1 MSKKVFVEKKYNVGI
16 IESYKPSTDKDSPIL
31 GTFEVKG
38 MTVENMISQNKTK
51 YVPEV
56 WAQLAAFGKG
66 GKFIDENG
74 KLRPSTLFGSL
85 DHPDDGH
92 VELLLKEAAI
102 AWVEAH
108 RNDDGSW
115 DGVAD
120 VLNNPNG
127 RIVKTF
133 LDYSKARGGGH
144 LLGVSSRA
152 LGESVLTE
160 ANGEQVE
167 AIVPES
173 FELMS
178 FDFVYNPSFQTAV
191 AHLTES
197 KKHVKKSILVESV
210 RNLAKEDEEH
220 AKLYESFANKLEEIE
235 KDLVKKESTQD
246 TKEKVRDKEMKKIIK
261 DRGNELEFYVL
272 HIDTNTDEYLN
283 DIEFKTYKDAREEFN
298 KATRI
303 NKNDRIELIFS
314 PDLETN
320 DKYQDNEV
328 LMTKGA
334 KYEDINKENLF
345 ADLTEGKSIDKA
357 KAVYMKELRE
367 REKKLHDAIYD
378 LKNMTDE
385 EFSKTNSGSRT
396 KMIKVLEK
404 DYEEVLTE
412 LKNME
417 SGTVAENKK
426 PIQEAEDDLDLD
438 LDLDEDDVDDEENLE
453 DDVEDETEDEE
464 DPVDDEEEHHEA
476 EEDLLASIAEK
487 LDRLIDVMQNAFAPV
502 EDPELELDPEADED
516 DNEEDE
522 LDEEDNEDDED
533 MLDIDED
540 DLENMTDEELE
551 YLASLEA

>member
-16 IESYKPSTDKDSPIL
+16 IESYKPSADKDSPIL

-56 WAQLAAFGKG
+56 WAQPTAFGKG

-74 KLRPSTLFGSL
+74 KLKPSTLFGSL

-120 VLNNPNG
+120 ILNNPNG

-133 LDYSKARGGGH
+133 LDYSKTRGGGD

-152 LGESVLTE
+152 LGESVLSE
-160 ANGEQVE
+160 ANGEQIE

-246 TKEKVRDKEMKKIIK
+246 TKEKVE
-261 DRGNELEFYVL
+261 
-272 HIDTNTDEYLN
+272 DE
-283 DIEFKTYKDAREEFN
+283 
-298 KATRI
+298 
-303 NKNDRIELIFS
+303 
-314 PDLETN
+314 
-320 DKYQDNEV
+320 EV
-328 LMTKGA
+328 K
-334 KYEDINKENLF
+334 KENLF

-396 KMIKVLEK
+396 KMIRVLEQ
-404 DYEEVLTE
+404 DYEEVLVE

-438 LDLDEDDVDDEENLE
+438 LDLDEENLEDDVEDEENLE

-487 LDRLIDVMQNAFAPV
+487 LDRLIDVMQNAFSPV
-502 EDPELELDPEADED
+502 EDPELELDPEAEEESDE
-516 DNEEDE
+516 DNEEE
-522 LDEEDNEDDED
+522 SDEEESDEDED
-533 MLDIDED
+533 MLDIDEE
-540 DLENMTDEELE
+540 DLDNMTDEELE
-551 YLASLEA
+551 YLASLDA